1 MVSALFKRSGGFF
14 FGLTASRL
22 ITTIVYILLAR
33 HFAPHIFGQLILY
46 ATLLSIATYFADL
59 GLNQWYQ
66 KEVERAEPK
75 QTFHKVLS
83 ARTYSL
89 LITIAIFSVF
99 FYFIPSF
106 NFAIQVLF
114 LINIVPEAY
123 SSIIDGYYLVEKK
136 PIKISIKNGVRALF
150 LLMAVLFVKD
160 LTFTQTVLAF
170 LLGSFASFL
179 WIFPWKML
187 NQFHLNTI
195 KKSVSVMKGSS
206 PYAFLIITSFAYARG
221 DQLAIRYLLSDAA
234 LGFYGSAYRYL
245 ESLSLIPAALSQN
258 LFPLSAQKKG
268 ISASQLS
275 RITLVMSVLGACL
288 ACALFFF
295 AHFLIIDLLG
305 PQYQPAVVVTQIFS
319 LVLFLFFVNSPLSTV
334 VQSSNLIKQFL
345 PFGVINT
352 VANIGLNILFVPRYG
367 ITAAAYVMLFTEI
380 TGLFINLI
388 FIQKIYKKT

>member
-221 DQLAIRYLLSDAA
+221 DQLAIRYLLNDAA

>member
-221 DQLAIRYLLSDAA
+221 DQLAIRYLLNDAA

-319 LVLFLFFVNSPLSTV
+319 LVLFLFFVNSNRKVCSSFLSV
-334 VQSSNLIKQFL
+334 FFYERDFSKNDK
-345 PFGVINT
+345 
-352 VANIGLNILFVPRYG
+352 
-367 ITAAAYVMLFTEI
+367 
-380 TGLFINLI
+380 
-388 FIQKIYKKT
+388 